1 MKIGINYIF
10 PDLKWSK
17 KLASPD
23 GGEPFE
29 ILEHLDRLHD
39 VPGPGPG
46 GHVGRTCWMGHLL
59 LPNQA
64 NKAMQTQDNRKGN
77 FST

>member
-1 MKIGINYIF
+1 MNYSINYIF
-10 PDLKWSK
+10 LILKWSK

-46 GHVGRTCWMGHLL
+46 GHVGRTC
-59 LPNQA
+59 
-64 NKAMQTQDNRKGN
+64 
-77 FST
+77 